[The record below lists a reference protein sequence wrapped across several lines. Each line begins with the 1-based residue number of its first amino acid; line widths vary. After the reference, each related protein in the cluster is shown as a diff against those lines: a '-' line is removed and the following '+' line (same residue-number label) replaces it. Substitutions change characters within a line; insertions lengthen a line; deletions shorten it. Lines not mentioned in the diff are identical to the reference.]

1 MKLRNSNR
9 PIRDALF
16 RVVGGAGLHIVE
28 RTERQDLEALLRALR
43 PMDPGL
49 PLIRLGPA
57 GDGGYLVP
65 DDLDGIRTAFS
76 PGVADESGFEAA
88 LAERGM
94 RVHMADRSV
103 EGPAASHERFTFI
116 KKHLGCLSGE
126 GIITLDDWKR
136 EAAADD
142 DGDLLL
148 QMDIEGA
155 EYEVLLSVS
164 EGLLAQFRIVVV
176 ELHHLQHF
184 YDRRFF
190 ALASKALERL
200 TQTHTV
206 VHIHPNNCCGSVRG
220 LGLELPRIIELTL
233 LRNDRFVRRIPR
245 RDFPHPL
252 DADNVP
258 TKPALPLPNCWYE
271 LEP

>member
-9 PIRDALF
+9 PVRDAVL
-16 RVVGGAGLHIVE
+16 RAIGGAGLHVVE
-28 RTERQDLEALLRALR
+28 RTEREELAALVRALR
-43 PMDPGL
+43 PMDPGVG
-49 PLIRLGPA
+49 LIRLGPA

-65 DDLDGIRTAFS
+65 DDLDGIRNAFS

-88 LAERGM
+88 LAERGL

-103 EGPAASHERFTFI
+103 DGPAASHERFTFV
-116 KKHLGCLSGE
+116 KKHVGCFSDDGF
-126 GIITLDDWKR
+126 ITLDDWKR
-136 EAAADD
+136 DVAPDD

-148 QMDIEGA
+148 QMDVEGA

-164 EGLLAQFRIVVV
+164 ERLLAQFRVIVI
-176 ELHHLQHF
+176 ELHHLQHL

-190 ALASKALERL
+190 GVASRALERL
-200 TQTHTV
+200 ARTHTV
-206 VHIHPNNCCGSVRG
+206 VHIHPNNCCGSVKG
-220 LGLELPRIIELTL
+220 LGLEIPRIAELTL
-233 LRNDRFVRRIPR
+233 LRNDRFVRRVPR

-258 TKPALPLPNCWYE
+258 TKPTLPLPRCWYE
-271 LEP
+271 DR